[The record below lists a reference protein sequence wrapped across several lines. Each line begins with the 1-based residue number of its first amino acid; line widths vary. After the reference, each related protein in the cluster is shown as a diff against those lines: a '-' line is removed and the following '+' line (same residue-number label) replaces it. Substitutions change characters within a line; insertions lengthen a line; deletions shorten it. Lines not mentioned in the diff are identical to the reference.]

1 MMTRTSGGRLQYNTM
16 TKDEATTAPERNVV
30 RDRALKELWYAVIA
44 TGVTLVLAI
53 AFYAYVPELHRMMQ
67 ERDEGLQHTRIFQK
81 EAAGG
86 TIVYKLEGSTDT
98 DFDAAIDR
106 YILDLEILV
115 ARFERG
121 QFAMVN
127 LPGMAVSDEVAG
139 MKRNKDAFAYTIVKD
154 PDSPRIE
161 ITARSPAAREALH
174 AYLDYLSTRW
184 KF

>member
-1 MMTRTSGGRLQYNTM
+1 MA
-16 TKDEATTAPERNVV
+16 KDAASTVSERNVP
-30 RDRALKELWYAVIA
+30 RERALKELWYAVIA

-67 ERDEGLQHTRIFQK
+67 ERDEGLQHTRVFQK
-81 EAAGG
+81 EATGG
-86 TIVYKLEGSTDT
+86 TIIYNVEGSTEA

-106 YILDLEILV
+106 YITDLEILV
-115 ARFERG
+115 SRFERG

-127 LPGMAVSDEVAG
+127 LPGMVGSDEVAG
-139 MKRNKDAFAYTIVKD
+139 MQQNKDAFEYTVVKD
-154 PDSPRIE
+154 PDAPRIE
-161 ITARSPAAREALH
+161 ITARGPAARQALH